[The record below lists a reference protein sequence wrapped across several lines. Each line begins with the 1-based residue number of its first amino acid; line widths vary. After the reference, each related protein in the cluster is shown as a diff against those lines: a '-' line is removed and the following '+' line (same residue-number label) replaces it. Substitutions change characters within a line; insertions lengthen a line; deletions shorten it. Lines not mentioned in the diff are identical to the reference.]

1 MGGTRTATKRD
12 IRIGMAV
19 SGTFLFLIVIFV
31 TVHGLER
38 KADFGAFYAS
48 GLSVR
53 RGDGAK
59 LYDLREQVRRQ
70 EEALGRKGLMS
81 NPYPPFVAIVFAPL
95 TLLRLRNAY
104 IAFGAINVVLLLLSW
119 HILRNQSS
127 AGAQPFR
134 QLILWSLF
142 LPVWIALIQGQFSIL
157 LLFSFAVAFWCL
169 KRGRDYLGGL
179 ALGLGLFKFPVV
191 LPFALIFL
199 LRRKWRFIGG
209 LTTAAGT
216 LSLVSVMAIGRP
228 GVLSYINLLA
238 DIMRHPANPAYATIE
253 PWNMP
258 TVRGFVMG
266 ILGSH
271 IAEGWITPVAG
282 VLSVCMILITVW
294 RWKSNESG
302 DNGQNFELMF
312 GAALAVSLVTAPHLY
327 VHDLTPLLL
336 VIGLVV
342 SSARWAAKSTADIIF
357 IAGIS
362 ILYALPFYYLK
373 LLASNEVYVLAPFI
387 VAIALAVMNMACR
400 PALSDRAVGGMHPPS
415 HVGVTS

>member
-1 MGGTRTATKRD
+1 
-12 IRIGMAV
+12 
-19 SGTFLFLIVIFV
+19 
-31 TVHGLER
+31 
-38 KADFGAFYAS
+38 
-48 GLSVR
+48 
-53 RGDGAK
+53 
-59 LYDLREQVRRQ
+59 
-70 EEALGRKGLMS
+70 
-81 NPYPPFVAIVFAPL
+81 
-95 TLLRLRNAY
+95 
-104 IAFGAINVVLLLLSW
+104 AINVVLLLLSW

-179 ALGLGLFKFPVV
+179 ALGLGLFKFPIV